1 MRYFRTG
8 DPDADF
14 MIRDMEQTMYEARL
28 PVCDCCG
35 EIINADF
42 YWEIDG
48 DILCEDCMNDRF
60 RHYTDDYAQVD

>member
-14 MIRDMEQTMYEARL
+14 MRLDMEQAMYEARL

-35 EIINADF
+35 EVINDDF

-48 DILCEDCMNDRF
+48 EILCEDCLNERY
-60 RHYTDDYAQVD
+60 RHYTDDFVQND

>member
-1 MRYFRTG
+1 MYYT
-8 DPDADF
+8 DDAERDF
-14 MIRDMEQTMYEARL
+14 ARWDMEQARAEARL

-48 DILCEDCMNDRF
+48 EILCEDCMNDRY
-60 RHYTDDYAQVD
+60 RNYTDDYAQID